1 MTKSNP
7 LSNYP
12 QILRMLETL
21 STEELSMLNQD
32 LIDVIKIRRVSDA
45 RTIKRSLS
53 IGDTVKVNHPKAG
66 GKTFTV
72 NQIKRTKAYLRED
85 GKVGLI
91 IVPISLIEV
100 I

>member
-1 MTKSNP
+1 MIKSNSI
-7 LSNYP
+7 SNYP

-21 STEELSMLNQD
+21 SSEELSLLNQD
-32 LIDVIKIRRVSDA
+32 LIDVIKIRRVTDA

-53 IGDTVKVNHPKAG
+53 IGNTVKVNHPKAG
-66 GKTFTV
+66 GKTFIV
-72 NQIKRTKAYLRED
+72 DQIKRTKAYLREA